1 MLKFFLHATLIKT
14 MFDAKIQ
21 KGKRVQMFPKKV
33 YMFCVSLNQTSC
45 NKKDLFTKNAAVV
58 L

>member
-1 MLKFFLHATLIKT
+1 